1 MVENPN
7 LLMRDGESKTDY
19 HRRLIYGKLVDK
31 TLADEDYSEI
41 AELVYGR
48 PYSSD
53 VARRM
58 LYGSRNT
65 IQLFDEEAVNAT
77 VQNSEEAK
85 ASFDEKIRELQAE
98 RYKLQAEK
106 AEYYKWLKSEANF
119 KLFEEK
125 VVSAI
130 AEHAPVLRVPEPV
143 EVVNGKRGAVLCL
156 ADAHFGKEYKVY
168 GLKQEV
174 INEYSP
180 EIFFSRM
187 EQIYNE
193 TLEVLKH
200 NGLTE
205 VRVFNL
211 GDSIDGFLR
220 NSQTWT
226 LRYGAID
233 SAIIYGC
240 YMGDWLHKLS
250 ESVRVIY
257 SQVDGNHDELR
268 LLDGKKGQHLHESA
282 GKIIKNCIKLK
293 NESNPNFV
301 YNENRADVIY
311 DTVCGFNMLGTHFGG
326 SNSSDAL
333 REFSN
338 IYGTEINYLFTGHF
352 HTAEFATVGSKA
364 GCIGVG
370 SIMGVD
376 EFSMK
381 IRKRSDATCT
391 LAIFEEGKGK
401 VDEHTYYLG

>member
-1 MVENPN
+1 MIENVN
-7 LLMRDGESKTDY
+7 LLQRDGESKTDY

-65 IQLFDEEAVNAT
+65 IQLFDEEAANA
-77 VQNSEEAK
+77 A
-85 ASFDEKIRELQAE
+85 ASGSAEIASSLDEKMRELREE

-106 AEYYKWLKSEANF
+106 AEYNKWLRNEAHF

-125 VVSAI
+125 VVQAI
-130 AEHAPVLRVPEPV
+130 AEHAPVLRPPNVIDPIC
-143 EVVNGKRGAVLCL
+143 GSKGAVLCL

-168 GLKQEV
+168 GLRQEV

-193 TLEVLKH
+193 TLALLRRDQ
-200 NGLTE
+200 LTE
-205 VRVFNL
+205 LHIFNL
-211 GDSIDGFLR
+211 GDSVDGFLR
-220 NSQTWT
+220 SSQAWT

-240 YMGDWLHKLS
+240 FMGDWIHKLS
-250 ESVRVIY
+250 EHVRVIY

-268 LLDGKKGQHLHESA
+268 LLDGKKGQHLNEST

-293 NESNPNFV
+293 NEGNPNFV
-301 YNENRADVIY
+301 YNENRADLIY
-311 DTVCGFNMLGTHFGG
+311 DTVCGFNLLGIHFGG
-326 SNSSDAL
+326 SNPRDAL

-338 IYGTEINYLFTGHF
+338 IYETDINYMFTGHF
-352 HTAEFATVGSKA
+352 HTSEFTTAGSKA

-376 EFSMK
+376 EFAMK